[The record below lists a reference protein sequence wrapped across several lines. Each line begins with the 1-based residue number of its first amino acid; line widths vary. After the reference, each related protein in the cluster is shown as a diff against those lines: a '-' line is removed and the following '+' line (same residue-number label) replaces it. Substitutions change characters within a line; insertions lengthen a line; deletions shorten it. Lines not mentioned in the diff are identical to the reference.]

1 MTYALVLIFALLA
14 IALCV
19 ALVRE
24 HRLRRALEALLK
36 RIITA
41 WRSQHADTESSG
53 RPENVRA
60 DDRHDDRLQ

>member
-1 MTYALVLIFALLA
+1 MTYAIILTSTFLA
-14 IALCV
+14 IALAA

-36 RIITA
+36 RIIAA